1 MIDKKEEKFSKFTNS
16 AQLEENNVNFDPV
29 KVYLSE
35 MGANQLL
42 TREEEINLAKTI
54 DELER
59 RLLIL
64 SFMLPGV
71 AKSFAQKIGQCTQ
84 NDIDATKIADD
95 EIIPDQ
101 AGKTVIPDEKEIFD
115 QAKITN
121 TINRQRKKNLVL
133 ITSLRQTE
141 SVEERDELLAKIE
154 KNCEIMTESFGLQR
168 INKYFINLACQIFQK
183 ECENLI
189 KKGSAFLL
197 NTTGMLFPELD
208 SLMERMQQACG
219 QLRQAKEKLVHANL
233 RLVVS
238 IAKKY
243 TNRGLHLSDLIQEGN
258 LGLMKAVD
266 KFEYRRGYKF
276 STYSTWWIRQS
287 ITRALADQSRTIR
300 IPVHVV
306 ETINKVFKIIQDFR
320 RETGVDPS
328 EEELA
333 HRSGLPKERIA
344 KILEINKPPISLEAT
359 IGDEDDANHLIDFLQ
374 DETTPSPE
382 EAASKS
388 NLAEQTRKI
397 LATLTPREEKI
408 LRLRFGIGELKGYTL
423 EEVGKDF
430 SVTRER
436 IRQIEAKA
444 LRKLRHPS
452 RSKILKGFMEG

>member
-1 MIDKKEEKFSKFTNS
+1 MVDKKEDKLSR
-16 AQLEENNVNFDPV
+16 LEGGEGLEDRSSSFDPV
-29 KVYLSE
+29 KVYLTE

-42 TREEEINLAKTI
+42 SREEEAQLAKTI

-59 RLLIL
+59 SLLTL
-64 SFMLPGV
+64 AFMLPGV
-71 AKSFAQKIGQCTQ
+71 ASRFAKKLAQGSRDLLYTSSSSGTEKDKTEEP
-84 NDIDATKIADD
+84 
-95 EIIPDQ
+95 EIHEGEEEGFDP
-101 AGKTVIPDEKEIFD
+101 AKVIES
-115 QAKITN
+115 
-121 TINRQRKKNLVL
+121 INRLYKKNLALVADL
-133 ITSLRQTE
+133 REMESLE
-141 SVEERDELLAKIE
+141 KRDETLAKIE
-154 KNCEIMTESFGLQR
+154 KNCQLMTEPFGLKR
-168 INKYFINLACQIFQK
+168 INKSLLNLACHLFQE
-183 ECENLI
+183 ECEKLI
-189 KKGSAFLL
+189 KKGSGFLL
-197 NTTGMLFPELD
+197 ETTGMLFPELD
-208 SLMERMQQACG
+208 GLMERMQQACG
-219 QLRQAKEKLVHANL
+219 QLRKAKEKLVHANL

-258 LGLMKAVD
+258 LGLMRAVD

-276 STYSTWWIRQS
+276 STYSTWWIRQA

-320 RETGVDPS
+320 RETGVDPT

-333 HRSGLPKERIA
+333 RRSGLSKERIA
-344 KILEINKPPISLEAT
+344 KILEINKAPVSLEAS

-382 EAASKS
+382 EAATKS

-452 RSKILKGFMEG
+452 RSKILKGFVEG